1 MMNNEQR
8 TKIEDDMENID
19 RIRSIIEALLIVSEG
34 GLSAEDLKNAIND
47 ADVKDI
53 NEGIKLLKEEYDSPK
68 RAFNIA
74 EIAGRYR
81 IVTKPEY
88 MPWIGNLYKKE
99 VDRLT
104 GPSLETL
111 AILAYKQPAT
121 RAEIESVRGVNVGGV
136 LKALLEKDLIQVKGR
151 KEVIGRPLLYATT
164 GKFLEIFGLNSL
176 EDLPILRD
184 FTEEDLEYGKPQE
197 VVEVG
202 AEESS
207 VTSDQ
212 SSVTSDQEEER
223 NTSDEI
229 QDTNSEEER
238 NTQYSIPNTGSEDAA
253 EQAEGS
259 REDIEDTD
267 EELPE
272 AERIETSA
280 HEEETITEANQETE
294 IAEEEREEGEDE
306 LTADGSQVTEE
317 PDTRYPIPDTDDTDK
332 ETDDEAEKA

>member
-1 MMNNEQR
+1 
-8 TKIEDDMENID
+8 MENID

-197 VVEVG
+197 IVEVDDEQLTADSSRLTEDNAELESTDDSQQSTGSMEQG
-202 AEESS
+202 AGS
-207 VTSDQ
+207 VEH
-212 SSVTSDQEEER
+212 EEE
-223 NTSDEI
+223 N
-229 QDTNSEEER
+229 

-253 EQAEGS
+253 EQAEEAQ
-259 REDIEDTD
+259 EDIEDTD

-294 IAEEEREEGEDE
+294 IAEEEAEVSEEE
-306 LTADGSQVTEE
+306 LNTQYT
-317 PDTRYPIPDTDDTDK
+317 IPNTDDSDTK
-332 ETDDEAEKA
+332 ESNDEAEKA